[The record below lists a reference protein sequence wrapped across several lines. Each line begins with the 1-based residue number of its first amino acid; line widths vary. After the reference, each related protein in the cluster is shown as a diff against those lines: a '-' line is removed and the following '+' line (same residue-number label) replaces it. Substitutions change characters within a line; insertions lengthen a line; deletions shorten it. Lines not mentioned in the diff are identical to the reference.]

1 MDTRNSREDVVK
13 KMDDNRKR
21 SMSDFLA
28 GMITGAALTLLVTA
42 IRGSRTRDGSEWDD
56 AWANSSSPLDLEWGG
71 KGGKP
76 EAERSSKPADDS
88 ALD

>member
-1 MDTRNSREDVVK
+1 MK
-13 KMDDNRKR
+13 KMDASRKQ

-28 GMITGAALTLLVTA
+28 GAVAGASLALLVTA

-56 AWANSSSPLDLEWGG
+56 AWANSSAPLDLEWGG

-76 EAERSSKPADDS
+76 DAEASTGSADDS